1 VRFPRRSNT
10 QKPNDQKTD
19 NQKTAEAGLET
30 NRPDAARQS
39 RPGGALSP
47 GKGRPT
53 PKRREAETRRR
64 GPAAPP
70 PRTQREAL
78 RRSRGSKEERQAERA
93 ERRARILAG
102 DDRYVLPR
110 DRGPVRAY
118 VRDLVDSRRH
128 LMGLFAPIAVIV
140 LVSVLARNV
149 VIQYYVSLV
158 TLVLLMVVIVE
169 GLFLGRYVAQRV
181 RQKFPN
187 ATDSALGLG
196 WYAFT
201 RATMLRRFRTP
212 RPQVKYGEEP
222 R

>member
-1 VRFPRRSNT
+1 MRFPRRSNS
-10 QKPNDQKTD
+10 QKPEADQAAD
-19 NQKTAEAGLET
+19 
-30 NRPDAARQS
+30 RPDDTRQS
-39 RPGGALSP
+39 PSGGALPPGAVSP
-47 GKGRPT
+47 SKGRPT

-78 RRSRGSKEERQAERA
+78 RRARGSKQERRTERA
-93 ERRARILAG
+93 ERRERMLAG

-128 LMGLFAPIAVIV
+128 LMGLFAPMAVVV
-140 LVSVLARNV
+140 LVSVLIRDV
-149 VIQYYVSLV
+149 VIQYYVSLI
-158 TLVLLMVVIVE
+158 TMGLLLVVIVE
-169 GLFLGRYVAQRV
+169 GVFLGRQITQRV
-181 RQKFPN
+181 RKKFPN
-187 ATDSALGLG
+187 ATESGLAVG

-212 RPQVKYGEEP
+212 RPRVKYGEEP